1 MYMFLNSEVHSSESG
16 CTFSFSIL
24 KGLCMLSIYQVD
36 TIIDE
41 YGNLVCSF
49 RIEIDFLLICAPYT
63 LYHSTSVEESQCSG
77 PDTKIRA
84 FDIRCFFL

>member
-1 MYMFLNSEVHSSESG
+1 
-16 CTFSFSIL
+16 
-24 KGLCMLSIYQVD
+24 MLSIYQVD

-77 PDTKIRA
+77 LDTKSGPSI
-84 FDIRCFFL
+84 FDVFSCDNSVCMVFCK